1 MIKRQASSA
10 AVADMMRALSS
21 HAIHTA
27 VGFNPTTFKFC
38 AFHARRDGT
47 AVPVQYRGIHRLIRS
62 VFYPDFDYTK
72 TKVVRSQLKSAAPP
86 ASREAYFAWLDSLPR
101 ALGREGGLLFAKTVE
116 DCHFLNNPEVD
127 DKTAERD
134 VLYRQFKEF
143 VTTRGYEVLKCEF
156 ILNDPLLGFSTRVDL
171 IVALK
176 DTLFLVELKT
186 GFADGKF
193 VAGTGKMNRVAEVLF
208 RDNSP
213 KNQAILQVLL
223 PTLTV
228 SHYTGVCATPV
239 VWHVQPDGVTEH
251 FFQWPLGGVS
261 AREKLY
267 TTVLNDIAD
276 AAQDD
281 EDLVPPVIRNS
292 DAKRAKKA

>member
-1 MIKRQASSA
+1 MIRREASSA
-10 AVADMMRALSS
+10 KVVDMMRALSS

-38 AFHARRDGT
+38 AFHTRRDGT
-47 AVPVQYRGIHRLIRS
+47 AVPMQYHGIHRLIRR

-72 TKVVRSQLKSAAPP
+72 TKVMRTQLKTAAPP
-86 ASREAYFAWLDSLPR
+86 MSREAYFEWLESLPR

-116 DCHFLNNPEVD
+116 DCHFLNSAEVD
-127 DKTAERD
+127 EKTAERD
-134 VLYRQFKEF
+134 VLYRRFKEF
-143 VTTRGYEVLKCEF
+143 VTMRGYEVLKCEF
-156 ILNDPLLGFSTRVDL
+156 ILNDPLLGFATRVDL
-171 IVALK
+171 IVALN

-193 VAGTGKMNRVAEVLF
+193 DAGTGKMNKVAEVLF

-228 SHYTGVCATPV
+228 CHYTGVCATPV

-251 FFQWPLGGVS
+251 FFQWPLGDAPV
-261 AREKLY
+261 REKLY
-267 TTVLNDIAD
+267 TTVLNDISEIAEK
-276 AAQDD
+276 D
-281 EDLVPPVIRNS
+281 ETLVPPVMR
-292 DAKRAKKA
+292 DAGTKRIKRT